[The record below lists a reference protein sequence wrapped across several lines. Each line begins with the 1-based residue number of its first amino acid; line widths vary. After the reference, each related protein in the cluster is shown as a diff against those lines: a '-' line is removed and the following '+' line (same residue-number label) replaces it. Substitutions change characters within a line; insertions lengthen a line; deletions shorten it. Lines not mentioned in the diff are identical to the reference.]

1 MVDRKVL
8 RSVRAVKARAV
19 TVEARRGEE
28 LVLVVVYV
36 MYAAVCDDTGG

>member
-19 TVEARRGEE
+19 TGEARRKVGDGG
-28 LVLVVVYV
+28 VVCN
-36 MYAAVCDDTGG
+36 AAVCDDTGG